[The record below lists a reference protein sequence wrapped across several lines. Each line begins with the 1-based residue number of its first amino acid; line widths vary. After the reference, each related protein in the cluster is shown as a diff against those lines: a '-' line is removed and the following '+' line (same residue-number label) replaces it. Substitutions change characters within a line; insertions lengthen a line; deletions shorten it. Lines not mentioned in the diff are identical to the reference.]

1 MKWPTWQHAFV
12 IAAISIVATAILRR
26 RRPTRLATA
35 TVPAFQELAIIC
47 VLYGIWRLARKLP
60 LATTGGAIERAR
72 QIDDLQQALHFP
84 SELTLQTFVIDHEL
98 LGRAINYYYGLA
110 HVPSVIIFLIWMFVR
125 HRDQYP
131 RWRNVLAITT
141 AFCLLIRFVRVAP
154 PRLLPD
160 LGYVDL
166 SSLYGMSVYGPVGTG
181 VSDQFAAMP
190 SIHVA
195 WATVVSIGVVVA
207 STSPWRW
214 LFLAHLPVTM
224 IVVSATGH
232 HWWLDGLVAIGVV
245 LVALWI
251 DDIGRRWLNSR
262 RDLAAPET
270 MAAPEPNLTS
280 TVR

>member
-1 MKWPTWQHAFV
+1 MRWPTWQHALV
-12 IAAISIVATAILRR
+12 LVLASLAVAVVLRR
-26 RRPTRLATA
+26 SRPTRVGDALI
-35 TVPAFQELAIIC
+35 PAANEIAIIAA
-47 VLYGIWRLARKLP
+47 LYGVWRLARQLP
-60 LATTGGAIERAR
+60 IATTSGATDRAR
-72 QIDDLQQALHFP
+72 WLDDVQHALHLP

-232 HWWLDGLVAIGVV
+232 HWWLDGLVAIGLV